1 MIPTRLVL
9 LSKADSN
16 HHKQNQNLLC
26 YHYTIGQLRMQ
37 RYDFFCSLTKFSHS
51 FLSSDS
57 ILSVSKRTNVTFRL
71 LYDTIRSSLR
81 SAPTGYAFK
90 TKRRKKPS
98 SLNAQQKKRVCQ
110 YKTLT
115 HPHCVLS
122 QPTQAARKVTSNQP
136 KYHEYYG
143 IVHINP
149 GN

>member
-115 HPHCVLS
+115 TPSLRFISADTSGSEGYFKPAQVPRILRHCTYKS
-122 QPTQAARKVTSNQP
+122 
-136 KYHEYYG
+136 G
-143 IVHINP
+143 
-149 GN
+149 

>member
-98 SLNAQQKKRVCQ
+98 SLNAQQKRECANIKLWHTLIAFYLSRHKRLGRLLQ
-110 YKTLT
+110 
-115 HPHCVLS
+115 
-122 QPTQAARKVTSNQP
+122 TSPSTTNITAL
-136 KYHEYYG
+136 Y
-143 IVHINP
+143 I
-149 GN
+149 